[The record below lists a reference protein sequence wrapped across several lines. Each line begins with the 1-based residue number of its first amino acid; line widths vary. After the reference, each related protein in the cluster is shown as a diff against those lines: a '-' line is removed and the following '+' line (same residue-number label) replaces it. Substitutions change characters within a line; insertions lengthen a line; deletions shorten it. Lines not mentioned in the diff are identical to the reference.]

1 MFCSYTIHEKE
12 LRCLYSI
19 TTFDILYRN
28 LEGLHLFT
36 AVLGW
41 LFNEWWS
48 RLSTNTTDAFY
59 IDTGLVVRELCRS
72 YFKLS
77 PLLLIRIDLAGINEF
92 SDVHKLSHSTH
103 KHFVTNAYGTWSGRQ
118 IWIFVGSC
126 LRRPSSRNMCILV
139 PSLDVQRRQ
148 SS

>member
-36 AVLGW
+36 TVLGW
-41 LFNEWWS
+41 VFNEWWS
-48 RLSTNTTDAFY
+48 RLSTTTTDAFY
-59 IDTGLVVRELCRS
+59 IDTGLVVRDC

-77 PLLLIRIDLAGINEF
+77 SLFVN
-92 SDVHKLSHSTH
+92 SDRL
-103 KHFVTNAYGTWSGRQ
+103 
-118 IWIFVGSC
+118 
-126 LRRPSSRNMCILV
+126 SRNK
-139 PSLDVQRRQ
+139 RN
-148 SS
+148 